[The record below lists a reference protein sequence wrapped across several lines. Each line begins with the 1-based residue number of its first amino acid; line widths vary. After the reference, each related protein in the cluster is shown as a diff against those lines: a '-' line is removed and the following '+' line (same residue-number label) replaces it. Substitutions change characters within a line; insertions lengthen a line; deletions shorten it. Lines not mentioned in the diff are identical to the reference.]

1 MADFVHIIQDN
12 FTDTGPLFNKWMD
25 ALPQDLAKLWS
36 RKIEV

>member
-12 FTDTGPLFNKWMD
+12 FNDTGPLFTKWTD
-25 ALPQDLAKLWS
+25 VLLQDVVKSWN